1 MPRDARVFP
10 VGLLLTGQPCLVVGG
25 GRIAARKASALLA
38 AGAVVTAIAEDFG
51 PVFDGLD
58 VRRVK
63 RRYRSGDLA
72 GYRIVIAAT
81 GDRDSDA
88 VIYSDG
94 EAAGTFVNSADDPE
108 FCSFYLPAVLRRG
121 RVTISVSTDGV
132 APALSAWVRDRIAAA
147 IDDDL
152 KALAEVVAALRA
164 EIRREGRRSTEDF
177 DWREIIDSLSR
188 TARAGGDRE
197 ALLTQGR
204 AAVADERARF
214 DSAVQPGVGDADP
227 S

>member
-1 MPRDARVFP
+1 MPGDARVFP
-10 VGLLLTGQPCLVVGG
+10 VGLLLAGQPCLVVGG
-25 GRIAARKASALLA
+25 GRIAARKASALFA
-38 AGAVVTAIAEDFG
+38 VGAVVTAIAEDFS
-51 PVFDGLD
+51 PVFDELD
-58 VRRVK
+58 IRRVK

-81 GDRDSDA
+81 GDRDSDSVVYA
-88 VIYSDG
+88 DG

-152 KALAEVVAALRA
+152 ESLADVVASLRA
-164 EIRREGRRSTEDF
+164 EIRGDGQRSTEEF
-177 DWREIIDSLSR
+177 DWRKIIDSL
-188 TARAGGDRE
+188 ARAGGDRE
-197 ALLTQGR
+197 ALLIQGR
-204 AAVADERARF
+204 AVIADERARL
-214 DSAVQPGVGDADP
+214 DSTALPADQGADP